1 MSQAKSLC
9 FQCLLCYREKAGTYL
24 LRIYKSK
31 FHSCNINSSG
41 NCRVDRI
48 WLWPTRKGVFL
59 NPPTPSFRGKEW
71 RRIPLS
77 FGVLRLFS
85 LLHDN
90 SQIESRNQSSCKSI
104 ETPPID
110 KVLERPVRVRFAPS
124 PTGHLHVGGARTAL
138 FNWLHAR
145 KHNGLFMLRI
155 EDTDLSRSTRE
166 NEESLLRDLRW
177 LGLDW
182 DYGPED
188 VINGNCPEELKKI
201 GPLRQSERG
210 FIYKKYV
217 EKLHSEGFVYPCFC
231 SEEEL
236 ERQRIELERNGQTPK
251 YAGTCRHL
259 TPAEVERQ
267 MANGA
272 PHVYRFKV
280 PKNTKIVLHD
290 IVRGDVVWDAEAT
303 FGDFIV
309 MRSNGVPVYNFCVAI
324 DDALMEIST
333 VIRAEE
339 HLTNTVRQILVLN
352 ALGFQLP
359 SYAHCSLILGEDRTK
374 LSKRHGAT
382 SVNQF
387 RSEGYLPEALI
398 NYLALLGWH
407 DGTEQEFYS
416 REELTKAF
424 SLTRLSKA
432 PAIFD
437 IGKLRWMNA
446 RYLRS
451 LPIEKLRA
459 VVSER
464 LKLANLLYPH
474 VDSSDLLV
482 EMIAEVTRDNV
493 ELASDYECQVKR
505 IFSYPLEETVRS
517 GEAVELLTKE
527 GGFHELSKAIVH
539 SFREGTFP
547 SGESENHRALWK
559 EWIKRVSKE
568 TKRKGKHLFHPV
580 RLALTGKMSGPD
592 VGDVI
597 RILSLAKGKSDAI
610 VLLEQRI
617 SILEDFLSRVQ

>member
-1 MSQAKSLC
+1 MSL
-9 FQCLLCYREKAGTYL
+9 
-24 LRIYKSK
+24 K
-31 FHSCNINSSG
+31 FHISNSNCCG
-41 NCRVDRI
+41 NFYSDKIRS
-48 WLWPTRKGVFL
+48 WPTPKGV
-59 NPPTPSFRGKEW
+59 TWS
-71 RRIPLS
+71 PLS
-77 FGVLRLFS
+77 SRFRVRGWRKFASSVGVVRLLS
-85 LLHDN
+85 LLHDT
-90 SQIESRNQSSCKSI
+90 SQTEGRDQSSYNSI
-104 ETPPID
+104 ETPPIQE
-110 KVLERPVRVRFAPS
+110 VLQRPVRVRFAPS
-124 PTGHLHVGGARTAL
+124 PTGQLHVGGARTAL

-145 KHNGLFMLRI
+145 KHSGIFMLRI

-182 DYGPED
+182 DYGPEG
-188 VINGNCPEELKKI
+188 VTNNSNLEELKKL

-236 ERQRIELERNGQTPK
+236 ERQRIEMEASGQTPK

-259 TPAEVERQ
+259 TPTEIEKQIAAGV
-267 MANGA
+267 
-272 PHVYRFKV
+272 PYVFRFKV
-280 PKNTKIVLHD
+280 PKDTKIVLHD

-339 HLTNTVRQILVLN
+339 HLTNTVRQILVLH
-352 ALGFQLP
+352 ALGFPLP

-416 REELTKAF
+416 REELTKSF
-424 SLTRLSKA
+424 SLSRLSKA
-432 PAIFD
+432 PAVFD
-437 IGKLRWMNA
+437 IEKLRWMNA

-451 LPIEKLRA
+451 LPIEKLRT
-459 VVSER
+459 VISER
-464 LKLANLLYPH
+464 LKLAHLLYSH
-474 VDSSDLLV
+474 VDSSDSLT
-482 EMIAEVTRDNV
+482 EMIAEVTRDSV
-493 ELASDYECQVKR
+493 ELTSDYEYQVTR
-505 IFSYPLEETVRS
+505 IFSYPLEETVQS
-517 GEAVELLTKE
+517 GEAAELLTKE
-527 GGFHELSKAIVH
+527 GGFYELSEVIVR
-539 SFREGTFP
+539 SFKDGTFP
-547 SGESENHRALWK
+547 CGENENHRVLWK
-559 EWIKRVSKE
+559 EWIKCVSKE

-597 RILSLAKGKSDAI
+597 RILSLAKGKSDKF
-610 VLLEQRI
+610 VPLEQRI
-617 SILEDFLSRVQ
+617 RILESFLARMQQL